1 MSVRG
6 DHVPSSPASI
16 RTRALA
22 WGIAS
27 AIVLFVL
34 SAGGLLI
41 ANGRLTAGRVANG
54 LFSTAIPA
62 IILAVLGALVAG
74 RRPRNAVGWLM
85 LATAAVQAASVFAV
99 QAAIRLLQAG
109 ASPDGW
115 VRWLAWGGVL
125 FGTTVPITL
134 VILTF
139 LVFPDGTLPYR
150 ISRWAAGSAAIVI
163 GALTV
168 LVALDPARIDLAP
181 GTPRPTNPTGVTA
194 IRGFNAGTTA
204 VGLLWFALLVPLVL
218 AISATVVRLR
228 RSRGLERRQLSW
240 VAYVGGVSL
249 ALLFIA
255 VLLATGAQA
264 AGVSSATGLA
274 VVGDLAF
281 TVAEIG
287 LGLAVPAVMAITI
300 LRQRL
305 YDIDRVVNR
314 TLVYGA
320 LTAVLAAVYAGLVL
334 SLGSISRSLG
344 GSGSGRGVVVAAS
357 TLAVAALV
365 RPLRRRVQ
373 SAIDRRFYRRRYD
386 AARTIGSF
394 ASRLRTESDLE
405 VVRRDLVFVVGET
418 MQPASVSVW
427 LDVRTG
433 PSAPPEAAGEP

>member
-1 MSVRG
+1 M
-6 DHVPSSPASI
+6 PSSPPSI

-41 ANGRLTAGRVANG
+41 ANGRLTAGRVANS

-85 LATAAVQAASVFAV
+85 LAAAAAQATSVLAV
-99 QAAIRLLQAG
+99 QAAIRLLQSG
-109 ASPDGW
+109 ASPHGW

-139 LVFPDGTLPYR
+139 LVFPDGRLPYR
-150 ISRWAAGSAAIVI
+150 ISRWAVGSAVIII

-168 LVALDPARIDLAP
+168 LVALDPARLNLAP
-181 GTPRPTNPTGVTA
+181 GTPRPTNPTGVPA
-194 IRGFNAGTTA
+194 IRGFNAGTTP

-218 AISATVVRLR
+218 AVAALVVRLR

-249 ALLFIA
+249 SVLFFA
-255 VLLATGAQA
+255 VLLATAGQAVGA
-264 AGVSSATGLA
+264 SSVGGLA
-274 VVGDLAF
+274 VVGDVAF
-281 TVAEIG
+281 TVSEIG
-287 LGLAVPAVMAITI
+287 LVLGVPAVMAITI

-334 SLGSISRSLG
+334 SLGSISRSFG
-344 GSGSGRGVVVAAS
+344 GSGSGRGVAVAAS

-373 SAIDRRFYRRRYD
+373 SVIDRRFYRRRYD

-394 ASRLRTESDLE
+394 ANRLRSEGDIDGL
-405 VVRRDLVFVVGET
+405 RRDLVGVVSET
-418 MQPASVSVW
+418 MQPAAVSLW
-427 LDVRTG
+427 LGRTRRG
-433 PSAPPEAAGEP
+433 TIPSDGAGQPHAPSTGS